1 MRKKTK
7 MAFKGYYTP
16 TPMLF
21 RKFGDALLGVSAF
34 VQTYAIVE
42 EIKWLAILF
51 LFIGVVGKFLSNF
64 FTELEVSEEIKHEG
78 ES

>member
-1 MRKKTK
+1 MKKETK
-7 MAFKGYYTP
+7 LAFKGYYTP

-21 RKFGDALLGVSAF
+21 RKLGDALLGVSAM

-42 EIKWLAILF
+42 EIKWLAITF

-64 FTELEVSEEIKHEG
+64 FTEIEQKRGSNN
-78 ES
+78 